1 MDNLV
6 VAVDNLAEEVDNL
19 AEKVDNHR
27 TDLVAA
33 ATEGI
38 VLQEADSRTLE
49 VVPCS
54 SNDKDSSVQV
64 TELASM

>member
-27 TDLVAA
+27 TDLVVA

-38 VLQEADSRTLE
+38 VL
-49 VVPCS
+49 
-54 SNDKDSSVQV
+54 
-64 TELASM
+64 